1 MPQTINTNIASLTAQ
16 RNLSQ
21 SQSALQ
27 VSLNR
32 LSSGLRI
39 NSAKDDAAGMAI
51 SERFTTQIRGLNQA
65 VRNANDGISFAQTAE
80 GALSTLSNA
89 LQRVRELAVQSA
101 NDTNSATD
109 RQALNNEVQ
118 QLVAEINRVANTTQF
133 NGQNILDGTLSTL
146 VFQVGANQNQT
157 ISVTG
162 VDARGSQLG
171 ARVSE
176 SASISGTNVDA
187 SIAADDLFVQGIGV
201 DLSSLSAG
209 DNTADIVAAIN
220 ARTAST
226 GVQASLA
233 TTVTTGDITV
243 STGTGTIN
251 GAQVTIDT
259 ANLATS
265 VDGINALSTQTGVTA
280 AVSGTSIVLSNSDGS
295 TINVDGAA
303 FGGAPESYQAGIVL
317 GSAVSNTDFV
327 VAGTFT
333 VEGGGTGLGGA
344 QANQTVTGTNI
355 LTRSDA
361 TDALLTMDFAL
372 QQVNSLRAELG
383 AVQIRFESTIGNLQV
398 TSENL
403 SAARSRIQD
412 ADFAAE
418 TAELTRAQI
427 LQQAGLAIVAQANV
441 LTRNAL
447 VLLQ

>member
-209 DNTADIVAAIN
+209 DNTANIVAAIN